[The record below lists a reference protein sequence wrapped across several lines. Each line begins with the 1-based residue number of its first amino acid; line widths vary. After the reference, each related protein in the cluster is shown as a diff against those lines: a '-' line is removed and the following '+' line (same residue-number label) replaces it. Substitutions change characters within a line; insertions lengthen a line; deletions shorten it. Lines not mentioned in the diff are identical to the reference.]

1 MCLAKVYLTG
11 ADKPLME
18 QVTQIAMEKG
28 KLSVE
33 TLFGEKRYF
42 DEPVRRVDFAESKVW
57 LGKEA

>member
-1 MCLAKVYLTG
+1 
-11 ADKPLME
+11 ME
-18 QVTQIAMEKG
+18 QVTRIAMEKG